1 MEFIVVLRRPARL
14 DLSDGGGWNP
24 THYKI
29 LSADNQDEA
38 GVVNVL
44 NKNLEMSPF
53 KGDFV
58 QSLSFWIL
66 FIHLKLKTARLNW
79 FF

>member
-1 MEFIVVLRRPARL
+1 M
-14 DLSDGGGWNP
+14 
-24 THYKI
+24 HYKI

-58 QSLSFWIL
+58 QSLSF
-66 FIHLKLKTARLNW
+66 
-79 FF
+79 